1 MKKNILYL
9 LVFALFVF
17 AAAFTNSKPKSIHQ
31 FKVTS
36 IEGDV
41 IDFSK
46 FKGKKI
52 LVVNTASKCEY
63 TYQFTNLQNVYSVY
77 KDKLVIV
84 AFPSDQFNDEL
95 DNGDDINKFCK
106 VRYGVT
112 FPVAEKTPI
121 LGDSASP
128 VYKWLCSK
136 KQNGVMDVNIKWSFN
151 KFLLDEKGQLIGH
164 YPSTV
169 KPDSEEILKHLK

>member
-1 MKKNILYL
+1 MKRNAIIYL
-9 LVFALFVF
+9 VLIFFITASFNVS
-17 AAAFTNSKPKSIHQ
+17 TPKSIYQ
-31 FKVTS
+31 FKVPS

-52 LVVNTASKCEY
+52 MVVNTASKCEY
-63 TYQFTNLQNVYSVY
+63 TYQFTNLQNLYNLY
-77 KDKLVIV
+77 KNKLVIV
-84 AFPSDQFNDEL
+84 AFPSDQFNEESES
-95 DNGDDINKFCK
+95 GDDINMFCK

-136 KQNGVMDVNIKWSFN
+136 KENGVMDVKIKWSFN
-151 KFLLDEKGQLIGH
+151 KFLLDEKGKIIAH
-164 YPSTV
+164 FASNV
-169 KPDSEEILKHLK
+169 KPDSDEVLKYLK

>member
-1 MKKNILYL
+1 MQKNKLFF
-9 LVFALFVF
+9 LVM
-17 AAAFTNSKPKSIHQ
+17 AFLVMVSFTISKPKTIHS
-31 FKVTS
+31 FKVPS

-52 LVVNTASKCEY
+52 MVVNTASKCEY
-63 TYQFTNLQNVYSVY
+63 TYQFTNLQNVYSAY

-84 AFPSDQFNDEL
+84 AFPSDQFHEESAS
-95 DNGDDINKFCK
+95 GDDINKFCK

-128 VYKWLCSK
+128 VYKWLCNKSE
-136 KQNGVMDVNIKWSFN
+136 NGVMDVKIKWSFN
-151 KFLLDEKGQLIGH
+151 KFLLDEKGKLIAH
-164 YPSTV
+164 FQSNV

>member
-1 MKKNILYL
+1 MKIKAIAFLVVTFFVTASFNVTKPKNIY
-9 LVFALFVF
+9 
-17 AAAFTNSKPKSIHQ
+17 Q
-31 FKVTS
+31 FKVPS

-41 IDFSK
+41 IDFSE

-52 LVVNTASKCEY
+52 LIVNTASKCEY
-63 TYQFTNLQNVYSVY
+63 TYQFTNLQNVYNIY

-84 AFPSDQFNDEL
+84 AFPSDQFNEESDS
-95 DNGDDINKFCK
+95 GDDINNFCK

-136 KQNGVMDVNIKWSFN
+136 KENGVMDVKIKWSFN
-151 KFLLDEKGQLIGH
+151 KFLLDEKGKLIKH
-164 YPSTV
+164 FASTV
-169 KPDSEEILKHLK
+169 KPDSDEILKYLK